1 MGCDDAYQDAP
12 NRNIQKDKTLMPV
25 SCLKYVGAIFVLI
38 WVAIFL
44 AISTLGWTDTWSAI
58 LIPTMSPPF
67 ADMRTVQGSLL
78 TIEAG
83 LNPQIDNPGDPWN
96 RPMNYPSAWIWLAK
110 YFHIQNEFNYLIFV
124 ALMVVGFLVS
134 CFAMLRK
141 YPSLSLLLACFS
153 GSTLLAVERGNND
166 LVIFTLLLIAAS
178 SPRMFGVV
186 MIMIATLLKIYPVL
200 AIPAFLKDLRIVALM
215 LIGSFLVVIFLLPQ
229 LTSIQSATPIS
240 GGLSYGSQ
248 SIFAHVK
255 RFDSKTLGLILSAL
269 LIFIAI
275 ILSSKERFSSKLKT
289 SQSGHSEE
297 ILFLIGSCIFIGTF
311 VLASNSDY
319 RLIFL
324 LFCVPYLLKIGNSAV
339 RVSSITSLIIA
350 MNFLPLKV
358 FLGEFG
364 VGLNIAAKIFLFI
377 FLLTTVISKQKVALE
392 QIFFKFKFRR

>member
-1 MGCDDAYQDAP
+1 MSAFYLK
-12 NRNIQKDKTLMPV
+12 RV
-25 SCLKYVGAIFVLI
+25 SGIFVLI
-38 WVAIFL
+38 WVVIFL
-44 AISTLGWTDTWSAI
+44 AISILGWTDTWSAL

-67 ADMRTVQGSLL
+67 ADMRTVQGSLI

-110 YFHIQNEFNYLIFV
+110 YFHIQNESNYLIFV

-134 CFAMLRK
+134 CYAMLRK

-166 LVIFTLLLIAAS
+166 LIIFTLLLIAAS
-178 SPRMFGVV
+178 SPRMLSVV
-186 MIMIATLLKIYPVL
+186 TIMIATLLKIYPVL
-200 AIPAFLKDLRIVALM
+200 AIPAFLKDFRTVALM
-215 LIGSFLVVIFLLPQ
+215 LIGSFLVVILLLPQ

-275 ILSSKERFSSKLKT
+275 ILSSKERLNSKLKT
-289 SQSGHSEE
+289 SQSSNSEE
-297 ILFLIGSCIFIGTF
+297 ILFLIGSGIFIGTF

-324 LFCVPYLLKIGNSAV
+324 LFCVPYLLKLKNSAL
-339 RVSSITSLIIA
+339 RVSSIIALIIA
-350 MNFLPLKV
+350 MNFIPLKLL
-358 FLGEFG
+358 LGEFG

-377 FLLTTVISKQKVALE
+377 FFLTTVISNQRMVLKQIISKC
-392 QIFFKFKFRR
+392 KFRRQY